1 MAEPKYFIQFHLKG
15 DLATVELK
23 TLETKQTLSTVKVD
37 WIEIDDNP
45 NNQAL
50 EALREQAIT
59 ALRQCVVSANAAP
72 GKIMDLQILV
82 EEEVLYFGINKTS
95 PSSSF
100 VINNFDSFDEQL
112 QQTIDLTK
120 LLYKKEFRDF
130 QFMPLHAWLA
140 MQFSSEKNAP
150 KIVKYVAE
158 TSIFYHPEKN
168 TWHTGALKSLKIN
181 EYQLPTIVDVGDCVS
196 LNEIG
201 LVTSVAEIQINFQ

>member
-1 MAEPKYFIQFHLKG
+1 MAEPKYYIQLHLNG

-23 TLETKQTLSTVKVD
+23 VLETKQTLSTIKVD
-37 WIEIDDNP
+37 WVDVDDNP

-50 EALREQAIT
+50 DALREQAIT

-72 GKIMDLQILV
+72 GKIMDLQIIV
-82 EEEVLYFGINKTS
+82 EEEVLFFGINKAN
-95 PSSSF
+95 PSNSF
-100 VINNFDSFDEQL
+100 VINNLDSFDEQL
-112 QQTIDLTK
+112 QQSIDLTN
-120 LLYKKEFRDF
+120 LLYKKEFWDF

-150 KIVKYVAE
+150 KIVSYVAE

-168 TWHTGALKSLKIN
+168 TWHTAALKSLKIK
-181 EYQLPTIVDVGDCVS
+181 EDQLPTVVNVGHCVS

-201 LVTSVAEIQINFQ
+201 LVTSVAEIEINFQ